1 MYMYAI
7 MDTIN
12 HPKER
17 TGQLYIVIPAYNEQ
31 DNIEQVI
38 NDWYPVIEKHNGNG
52 QSRLIVI
59 DDGSK
64 DSTYE
69 KLKQCTKTRPLLIPI
84 TKPNGGHGAT
94 VLYGYKYALKNG
106 ADYIFQT
113 DSDGQ
118 TLPEE
123 FEPFWKRRQ
132 KYDMVIGWRK
142 DRQDGISRVFVT
154 KTLKLA
160 IRICFGVNLTDARIQ
175 VAEGVIVRNESD
187 KENGPGRQPRTVLF
201 VKIACRL
208 VVLFEVRTCSYEF
221 LAFGVA
227 GELLEVLDETTGQ
240 ISPPLVPLLR
250 VLVRVARI
258 ENLGIHARKCS
269 RDLEIEY
276 RQKQ

>member
-17 TGQLYIVIPAYNEQ
+17 NMDKLYIVIPAYNEQ

-154 KTLKLA
+154 KTLKLV
-160 IRICFGVNLTDARIQ
+160 IRICFGVNLTDANTPYRLMK
-175 VAEGVIVRNESD
+175 AETMARYIHLIPKDFNLSNVLLAVIYKKKGCSIKFLPVTFRPRQGGVNSIDMKKICKIGKQAVID
-187 KENGPGRQPRTVLF
+187 F
-201 VKIACRL
+201 VKLNRIIR
-208 VVLFEVRTCSYEF
+208 RT
-221 LAFGVA
+221 
-227 GELLEVLDETTGQ
+227 
-240 ISPPLVPLLR
+240 
-250 VLVRVARI
+250 
-258 ENLGIHARKCS
+258 
-269 RDLEIEY
+269 
-276 RQKQ
+276 

>member
-17 TGQLYIVIPAYNEQ
+17 NMDKLYIVIPAYNEQ

-113 DSDGQ
+113 IQ
-118 TLPEE
+118 TA
-123 FEPFWKRRQ
+123 RHC
-132 KYDMVIGWRK
+132 RK
-142 DRQDGISRVFVT
+142 NLNRSGNEDRNMIWS
-154 KTLKLA
+154 
-160 IRICFGVNLTDARIQ
+160 
-175 VAEGVIVRNESD
+175 S
-187 KENGPGRQPRTVLF
+187 
-201 VKIACRL
+201 
-208 VVLFEVRTCSYEF
+208 
-221 LAFGVA
+221 A
-227 GELLEVLDETTGQ
+227 GEKTG
-240 ISPPLVPLLR
+240 R
-250 VLVRVARI
+250 M
-258 ENLGIHARKCS
+258 
-269 RDLEIEY
+269 EY
-276 RQKQ
+276 HVFL